1 MAIHGVIFQNQKVS
15 AEDHAALFELFI
27 TDGIISGCGT
37 STNLNM
43 LTITSGL
50 FVLKGR
56 LAKIVGSETI
66 EIPSN
71 IKNTTVRLIAYV
83 DTNQKSTKDEFK
95 QVQFRLDQTS
105 AALVQEDI
113 NTGTGHLYE
122 VEWATLTIGSQSNI
136 TKCDVKIKNAY
147 ASGGEGHGT
156 DAGKPSFSYMVNGAD
171 KSEDPTYVVYV
182 DDGNNNWRLKFL
194 KSGTLTFSR
203 LSGASDGIDVF
214 LVGGGG
220 GSNSSAGGGGGYTK
234 TLSQVRATAGTSY
247 PIVIGEGGAGVADRS
262 EASSGSDTTAFG
274 GRAEGGKGAG
284 KSNNG
289 YSGGDGGSGGAGPC
303 LYSTDSDAQ
312 ALGGG
317 SGGSDGS
324 DGKHAASYGAAG
336 QGQHTTTREF
346 GDANATLYGGGGA
359 VMYGVDRQGTD
370 YFDYHQSSGGE
381 GGGGNSGTTDSGET
395 AKGSDGAANTGGGA
409 GSSNAKGGSGIVVIR
424 NVRSA

>member
-1 MAIHGVIFQNQKVS
+1 MAINGIIFQNQKVS

-37 STNLNM
+37 STTRNL

-56 LAKIVGSETI
+56 LVKIVGSETI
-66 EIPSN
+66 EIPNN
-71 IKNTTVRLIAYV
+71 IKSTTVRLIAYI
-83 DTNQKSTKDEFK
+83 DTNQKATKDEFE
-95 QVQFRLDQTS
+95 QVKFRLDQTS

-122 VEWATLTIGSQSNI
+122 VEWATLTIGSQSEI

-171 KSEDPTYVVYV
+171 KADDQTYVLYI

-220 GSNSSAGGGGGYTK
+220 GSNNSAGGGGGYTK
-234 TLSQVRATAGTSY
+234 TLNQVRATAGTSY
-247 PIVIGEGGAGVADRS
+247 PIVIGEGGTGVTDRS
-262 EASSGSDTTAFG
+262 EANSGSDTTAFG
-274 GRAEGGKGAG
+274 GRAEGGKGA
-284 KSNNG
+284 NG
-289 YSGGDGGSGGAGPC
+289 YSGGNGGSGGAGPC

-312 ALGGG
+312 TLGGG

-336 QGQHTTTREF
+336 QGQGTTTREF
-346 GDANATLYGGGGA
+346 GDANAAVYGGGGA
-359 VMYGVDRQGTD
+359 VTYGVDEPGTD
-370 YFDYHQSSGGE
+370 YFNWHQGSGGE
-381 GGGGNSGTTDSGET
+381 GGGGNSGTTNSGDT
-395 AKGSDGAANTGGGA
+395 AKGSDGAANTGGG
-409 GSSNAKGGSGIVVIR
+409 GGRLNAKGGSGVVVIR